1 MIEEGGLLEPTL
13 CLMKSYD
20 GRLLIIDNVRLYFL
34 VLLFAEDSFLV
45 GIIIS
50 DQ

>member
-20 GRLLIIDNVRLYFL
+20 GRLLVIDN
-34 VLLFAEDSFLV
+34 A
-45 GIIIS
+45 G
-50 DQ
+50 